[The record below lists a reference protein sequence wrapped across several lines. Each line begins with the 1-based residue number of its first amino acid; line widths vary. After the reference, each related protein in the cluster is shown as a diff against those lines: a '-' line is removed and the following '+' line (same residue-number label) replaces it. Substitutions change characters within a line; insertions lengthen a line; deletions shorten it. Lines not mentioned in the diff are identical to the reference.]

1 MSHIIIEITIKD
13 TILKIKS
20 KNKITELKENEI
32 IWLFC
37 TIDAFNKLEMN
48 KYENEYNNAVIKIK
62 YVKNML
68 ITENINIFKI
78 IRIPVF
84 SDFVNYFINI
94 KEKYNSQSNDTKLML
109 NDYNEQ
115 TENISQEIIITM
127 IFNIKTSIN
136 EIELQKNELLE
147 LLKINNMD
155 TKIFDILKMNK

>member
-1 MSHIIIEITIKD
+1 
-13 TILKIKS
+13 
-20 KNKITELKENEI
+20 
-32 IWLFC
+32 
-37 TIDAFNKLEMN
+37 MN